1 MSWARDSI
9 RALGRQ
15 PYCAILA
22 RFSHAKLI
30 PLLAE
35 TRYPEAMSTASS
47 LPATS
52 RARHRL
58 SIRRLAA
65 WLVASASDRKTS
77 LWLVI
82 GFAVAHAVLWTFI
95 LINLKA
101 AQDVHMDVA
110 EAFAWGQKFQFGYG
124 KHPPLAGWVA
134 GLWFK
139 IFPVADWAT
148 YALAMAT
155 LGCGLVICWLIAL
168 RVVDR
173 RRAFF
178 VVVMLALYPI
188 FNFQG
193 FKYNPDLLQLV
204 PIPLV
209 VLAYLHAF
217 EKRNVPAGLWLGL
230 AGALALMTKY
240 WVLTMIGAV
249 GLAALIHP
257 DRLLFLRSPAP
268 WVAIATLV
276 VAMIPHLVWLKEVD
290 FVPLTYAGDVYSLS
304 SRAQSIQLVLGYV
317 GHNLALL
324 AAPVA
329 LGAIPWAGR
338 PRWWATLVRQPLV
351 LFTRAWSR
359 GPNPSVNA
367 SQALNIWIIQIVV
380 AIGPPLGGVIFTVY
394 MKTDWGI
401 SLFFL
406 PPLALVAIPSLRIQK
421 IALFHIA
428 AIWLAVTLAALVA
441 SPYIAGREMAVNP
454 NGAMTYGARSELA
467 RELTQAWHTRFNSRW
482 AVVAGTTEIGEPM
495 TFYSPDHPAPFTPD
509 EIWSAGLMS
518 LEEAKR
524 LGFIGICD
532 TSDGRLPVCDAWM
545 AANAVNAERLATTTQ
560 RFFHGHP
567 RPEISW
573 KVYIVP
579 PAK

>member
-22 RFSHAKLI
+22 GFFHAKLI

-35 TRYPEAMSTASS
+35 TRYAGSMSAPSS

-155 LGCGLVICWLIAL
+155 VSCGLVICWLIAL

-173 RRAFF
+173 RRAFL

-188 FNFQG
+188 FNFKG

-204 PIPLV
+204 TLPLL
-209 VLAYLHAF
+209 VLAYLDAF
-217 EKRNVPAGLWLGL
+217 EKRSARSGLWLGL
-230 AGALALMTKY
+230 AGAAALMTKY
-240 WVLTMIGAV
+240 WVLTMIGAI
-249 GLAALIHP
+249 GLAALLHP
-257 DRLLFLRSPAP
+257 ARLLFLRSPAP
-268 WVAIATLV
+268 WVAVVTVV
-276 VAMIPHLVWLKEVD
+276 VAMIPHLVWLNEVE
-290 FVPLTYAGDVYSLS
+290 FIPLTYAGDVYGLS
-304 SRAQSIQLVLGYV
+304 D
-317 GHNLALL
+317 
-324 AAPVA
+324 
-329 LGAIPWAGR
+329 
-338 PRWWATLVRQPLV
+338 
-351 LFTRAWSR
+351 R
-359 GPNPSVNA
+359 G
-367 SQALNIWIIQIVV
+367 
-380 AIGPPLGGVIFTVY
+380 
-394 MKTDWGI
+394 
-401 SLFFL
+401 
-406 PPLALVAIPSLRIQK
+406 
-421 IALFHIA
+421 
-428 AIWLAVTLAALVA
+428 
-441 SPYIAGREMAVNP
+441 
-454 NGAMTYGARSELA
+454 
-467 RELTQAWHTRFNSRW
+467 
-482 AVVAGTTEIGEPM
+482 
-495 TFYSPDHPAPFTPD
+495 
-509 EIWSAGLMS
+509 
-518 LEEAKR
+518 
-524 LGFIGICD
+524 
-532 TSDGRLPVCDAWM
+532 
-545 AANAVNAERLATTTQ
+545 
-560 RFFHGHP
+560 
-567 RPEISW
+567 
-573 KVYIVP
+573 
-579 PAK
+579 

>member
-1 MSWARDSI
+1 MSS
-9 RALGRQ
+9 
-15 PYCAILA
+15 
-22 RFSHAKLI
+22 
-30 PLLAE
+30 
-35 TRYPEAMSTASS
+35 ASF
-47 LPATS
+47 LPAAS
-52 RARHRL
+52 RARHRS

-134 GLWFK
+134 GFWFK

-155 LGCGLVICWLIAL
+155 LGCGLVICWLISL
-168 RVVDR
+168 RVADR

-188 FNFQG
+188 FNFKG

-204 PIPLV
+204 TLPLL

-217 EKRNVPAGLWLGL
+217 EKRNVRAGLWLGL

-257 DRLLFLRSPAP
+257 DRFKFLRSPAP
-268 WVAIATLV
+268 WVAIVALA

-290 FVPLTYAGDVYSLS
+290 FVPLTYAGDVYGLS
-304 SRAQSIQLVLGYV
+304 SRAQNIQLVLGYI

-324 AAPVA
+324 AAPVVLAAIA
-329 LGAIPWAGR
+329 LAWR
-338 PRWWATLVRQPLV
+338 PRWWATLVRHPLS
-351 LFTRAWSR
+351 LLTRPWCR
-359 GPNPSVNA
+359 GANAGVNV

-380 AIGPPLGGVIFTVY
+380 AIGPPLGGLIFTVY

-406 PPLALVAIPSLRIQK
+406 TPLALVAIPSLRLQR

-428 AIWLAVTLAALVA
+428 AIWLVVTLAALAA
-441 SPYIAGREMAVNP
+441 SPYIAAREMAVNP
-454 NGAMTYGARSELA
+454 NGAATYGARSDLA
-467 RELTQAWHTRFNSRW
+467 RELTQAWHSRFNSRW
-482 AVVAGTTEIGEPM
+482 AVVAGTTEVGEPM
-495 TFYSPDHPAPFTPD
+495 TFYSPDHPAPFTPG
-509 EIWSAGLMS
+509 EIWSSGLTS
-518 LEEAKR
+518 LEQAKR

-532 TSDGRLPVCDAWM
+532 TTDGRLPVCDAWM
-545 AANAVNAERLATTTQ
+545 AANGQNAERLSITTQ
-560 RFFHGHP
+560 RFFHG
-567 RPEISW
+567 RPGPAISW

>member
-1 MSWARDSI
+1 
-9 RALGRQ
+9 
-15 PYCAILA
+15 
-22 RFSHAKLI
+22 
-30 PLLAE
+30 
-35 TRYPEAMSTASS
+35 MSTASF
-47 LPATS
+47 LPAAS

-65 WLVASASDRKTS
+65 WLVASASDRKIS

-110 EAFAWGQKFQFGYG
+110 EAFAWGQKFQFGYA

-139 IFPVADWAT
+139 IFPAADWAT
-148 YALAMAT
+148 YALAMTT
-155 LGCGLVICWLIAL
+155 LGCGLVISWLISL

-188 FNFQG
+188 FNFKG

-204 PIPLV
+204 TLPLL

-217 EKRNVPAGLWLGL
+217 EKRSVRAGLWLGL

-276 VAMIPHLVWLKEVD
+276 VAMIPHLIWLKEVD
-290 FVPLTYAGDVYSLS
+290 FVPLTYASDVYGLS
-304 SRAQSIQLVLGYV
+304 SRAQNIQLVLGYI

-329 LGAIPWAGR
+329 LAVMALAWR
-338 PRWWATLVRQPLV
+338 PRWWATSVRHPLA
-351 LFTRAWSR
+351 LLTRPWYR
-359 GPNPSVNA
+359 GANSSVNV
-367 SQALNIWIIQIVV
+367 SQALNTWIIQIVV
-380 AIGPPLGGVIFTVY
+380 AIGPPLGGLIFTVY

-406 PPLALVAIPSLRIQK
+406 TPLALVAIPSLRLQGM
-421 IALFHIA
+421 ALFHIA
-428 AIWLAVTLAALVA
+428 AIWLVVTLAALAA
-441 SPYIAGREMAVNP
+441 SPYIAAREMAVNP
-454 NGAMTYGARSELA
+454 NGAATYGARSDLA

-482 AVVAGTTEIGEPM
+482 AVVAGTTEVGEPM
-495 TFYSPDHPAPFTPD
+495 TFYSPDHPAPFTPG
-509 EIWSAGLMS
+509 EIWSSGLTS

-532 TSDGRLPVCDAWM
+532 TTDGRLPVCDAWM
-545 AANAVNAERLATTTQ
+545 TANGNNAERLAITTQ

-567 RPEISW
+567 GPAISW